1 MKYILAL
8 LSVLTLAGCGDT
20 QYAAYM
26 MGSGN
31 HSLSLTREQEFVWAD
46 WDTYLIVARYPE
58 CQRRYPLKG
67 IVSDRIKMDL
77 YRVSP
82 GVFILNAGKRWYVT
96 ETATCRFEQYKEPPP
111 EPGELIGTFQIID
124 EKLQYNDK
132 EAKKPGDAAADKSGT
147 AARK

>member
-1 MKYILAL
+1 MKYVLAL
-8 LSVLTLAGCGDT
+8 LSVLTLSGCGDT

-31 HSLSLTREQEFVWAD
+31 HSLSLTRSQEFLLAD

-77 YRVSP
+77 YRVNP

-96 ETATCRFEQYKEPPP
+96 ETATCRFEQYKEAPP
-111 EPGELIGTFQIID
+111 EPGELIGTFQIKD
-124 EKLQYNDK
+124 EQLQYIDK
-132 EAKKPGDAAADKSGT
+132 EPKKPADAAAEKAD
-147 AARK
+147 AASRK